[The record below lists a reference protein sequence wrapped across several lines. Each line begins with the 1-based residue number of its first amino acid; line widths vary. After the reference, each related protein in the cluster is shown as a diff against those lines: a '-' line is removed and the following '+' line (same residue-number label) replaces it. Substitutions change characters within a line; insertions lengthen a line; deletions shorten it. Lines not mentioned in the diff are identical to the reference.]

1 VIYLDSAALVK
12 LVRLEHATPELVE
25 WLNERPGVPLVC
37 SVLAEVEVPR
47 AIRRVAPD
55 ALHAVPAT
63 LARLY
68 RLEIDATVR
77 SSAAA
82 LAEPNLRT
90 VDAIH
95 VATAV
100 GIGADLEA
108 FVTYDQRLVQT
119 AGELGLPVV
128 SPGV

>member
-37 SVLAEVEVPR
+37 SVLADVEVPR

-55 ALHAVPAT
+55 ALPAVPAT

-68 RLEIDATVR
+68 RLEMDATVR

-82 LAEPNLRT
+82 LAEPSLRT
-90 VDAIH
+90 LDAIH
-95 VATAV
+95 VATAAGV
-100 GIGADLEA
+100 GADLEA
-108 FVTYDQRLVQT
+108 FVTYDQHLLKT
-119 AGELGLPVV
+119 AGSLGLPVV
-128 SPGV
+128 SPGA

>member
-1 VIYLDSAALVK
+1 MIYLDSAALVK

-25 WLNERPGVPLVC
+25 WLNERSGIPLVC

-55 ALHAVPAT
+55 ALPAVPAT

-82 LAEPNLRT
+82 LAAPNLRT
-90 VDAIH
+90 LDAIH

-100 GIGADLEA
+100 GIGADLQA
-108 FVTYDQRLVQT
+108 FVTYDQHLLQT

-128 SPGV
+128 SPGA

>member
-12 LVRLEHATPELVE
+12 LVRLERATPELVE
-25 WLNERPGVPLVC
+25 WLNERPGIPLV
-37 SVLAEVEVPR
+37 SSALAEVEVPR

-55 ALHAVPAT
+55 ALPAVPET

-82 LAEPNLRT
+82 LADSDLRT
-90 VDAIH
+90 LDAIH
-95 VATAV
+95 VATAI
-100 GIGADLEA
+100 GIGADLQA
-108 FVTYDQRLVQT
+108 FVSYDQRLLQT

-128 SPGV
+128 SPGA

>member
-1 VIYLDSAALVK
+1 VIYVDSSALVK
-12 LVRLEHATPELVE
+12 MVRLEHATPELVD
-25 WLNERPGVPLVC
+25 WLNERSGTALVC

-55 ALHAVPAT
+55 ALPAVPAT

-90 VDAIH
+90 LDAIQ
-95 VATAV
+95 VATAL
-100 GIGADLEA
+100 GLGADLQA
-108 FVTYDQRLVQT
+108 FVSYDERLLQ
-119 AGELGLPVV
+119 AAEGLGLPVV
-128 SPGV
+128 SPGA

>member
-1 VIYLDSAALVK
+1 MIYLDSAALVK
-12 LVRLEHATPELVE
+12 LVRLEHATSELVE

-55 ALHAVPAT
+55 ALAAVPAT

-82 LAEPNLRT
+82 LAEPSLRT
-90 VDAIH
+90 LDAIH

-100 GIGADLEA
+100 GIGTDLLA
-108 FVTYDQRLVQT
+108 FVSYDQRLLQT
-119 AGELGLPVV
+119 AEELGLPVA
-128 SPGV
+128 SPGA

>member
-1 VIYLDSAALVK
+1 VIYVDSAALVK
-12 LVRLEHATPELVE
+12 LVRLEHATPELVD
-25 WLNERPGVPLVC
+25 WLNERSGTALVC

-55 ALHAVPAT
+55 ALPAVPAT

-90 VDAIH
+90 LDAIQ
-95 VATAV
+95 VATAL
-100 GIGADLEA
+100 GLGADLQA
-108 FVTYDQRLVQT
+108 FVSYDERLLQ
-119 AGELGLPVV
+119 AAEGLGLPVV
-128 SPGV
+128 SPGA

>member
-12 LVRLEHATPELVE
+12 LVRLERATLELVD
-25 WLNERPGVPLVC
+25 WLNERSGTALVC
-37 SVLAEVEVPR
+37 SVLAEIEVPR

-55 ALHAVPAT
+55 ALPAVPAT

-90 VDAIH
+90 LDAIH

-100 GIGADLEA
+100 GLGAELQA
-108 FVTYDQRLVQT
+108 FVSYDERLLQT
-119 AGELGLPVV
+119 AEGLGLPVV
-128 SPGV
+128 SPGA

>member
-1 VIYLDSAALVK
+1 MIYLDSAALVK

-25 WLNERPGVPLVC
+25 WLNDRRGVPLVC

-55 ALHAVPAT
+55 ALPAVPAT

-68 RLEIDATVR
+68 RLEMDATVR

-90 VDAIH
+90 LDAIH
-95 VATAV
+95 VATAA
-100 GIGADLEA
+100 GFGADLEA
-108 FVTYDQRLVQT
+108 FVTYDQRLLQT
-119 AGELGLPVV
+119 AGRLGLPAM
-128 SPGV
+128 SPGP